1 MLMRRIYELHLDH
14 PFVQKP
20 MTTVNA
26 GVLAYD
32 LSKSQAQD
40 HINGQVLTGHMDF
53 NETRVSNFSASSF
66 RSL

>member
-14 PFVQKP
+14 PFVQVP
-20 MTTVNA
+20 MTT
-26 GVLAYD
+26 VLAYD

-53 NETRVSNFSASSF
+53 NEIYAPDTGYF
-66 RSL
+66 